1 MLKQETELF
10 AHLESNN
17 LKQCRYTIFV
27 LNTHKTRKGLQGGL
41 GQMSSFILV
50 SVIFKIRLYMKMTL
64 AWWVTLMY
72 LVYYAILY
80 DSLIT
85 V

>member
-50 SVIFKIRLYMKMTL
+50 SVMLYMKMTL
-64 AWWVTLMY
+64 AWWVILMY

>member
-17 LKQCRYTIFV
+17 LNQCRYTIFV

-50 SVIFKIRLYMKMTL
+50 SVIFKNCALYENDISQ
-64 AWWVTLMY
+64 VG
-72 LVYYAILY
+72 
-80 DSLIT
+80 
-85 V
+85 